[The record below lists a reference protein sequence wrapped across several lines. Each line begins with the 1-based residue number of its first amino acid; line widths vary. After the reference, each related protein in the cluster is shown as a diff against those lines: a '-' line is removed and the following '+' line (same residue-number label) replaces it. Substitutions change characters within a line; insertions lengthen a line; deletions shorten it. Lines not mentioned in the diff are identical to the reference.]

1 MSKRLY
7 YLFKTLLNYSWTFS
21 LGLTLYSRLLLI
33 LQPNTI
39 AKFANAYWKHSS
51 APPTMW
57 LVVGQCWNIANC
69 MTKQDFIFF
78 IVLMFDT
85 RIHLKFLIIVY
96 DRQYIDVIET
106 KATQLGKEHS
116 LMSKQGVAF
125 TAICFDQDWR
135 IQKTYCLLH
144 VLFKAL
150 ALSCNF

>member
-7 YLFKTLLNYSWTFS
+7 YLFKTLLNYSRSFS
-21 LGLTLYSRLLLI
+21 LSLTLYSRLLIL

-39 AKFANAYWKHSS
+39 TKFANAYWKHSS

-57 LVVGQCWNIANC
+57 LVVGQWWNKANC

-78 IVLMFDT
+78 IVLTFDT

-96 DRQYIDVIET
+96 DGQYSGVVET

-135 IQKTYCLLH
+135 IQRNLL
-144 VLFKAL
+144 LDFK
-150 ALSCNF
+150 SSSSP

>member
-1 MSKRLY
+1 
-7 YLFKTLLNYSWTFS
+7 
-21 LGLTLYSRLLLI
+21 
-33 LQPNTI
+33 
-39 AKFANAYWKHSS
+39 
-51 APPTMW
+51 MW
-57 LVVGQCWNIANC
+57 LVVRQCCGKANR

-96 DRQYIDVIET
+96 DRQYIDVREI

-116 LMSKQGVAF
+116 LMSKQSVACI
-125 TAICFDQDWR
+125 AIFFDQDWR

>member
-1 MSKRLY
+1 
-7 YLFKTLLNYSWTFS
+7 
-21 LGLTLYSRLLLI
+21 
-33 LQPNTI
+33 
-39 AKFANAYWKHSS
+39 
-51 APPTMW
+51 MW
-57 LVVGQCWNIANC
+57 LVVGQCCSKANR

-96 DRQYIDVIET
+96 DGQYIGVVET

-135 IQKTYCLLH
+135 IQKTYYWISKVRHPLKCYLKLVNSRFCCFKTGGETFEGQYYCLLH